1 MDDNA
6 ILDLFR
12 ERSEDAIV
20 QVQIKYGNYCRSI
33 AYGILSSEEDSEEC
47 VNDTYM
53 RAWNSIPPHIPER
66 LSAYLGK
73 ITRNLSI
80 DRLRR
85 KGTGKRGGGQF
96 EVALSELEE
105 CLPSPSAAGTEE
117 AADSAALSEIINR
130 FLRTLSLEKR
140 TVFIARYWNMRS
152 VSDIASELCTSEA
165 KVKSSLH
172 RLRAGLRAEL
182 EMEGY
187 SV

>member
-80 DRLRR
+80 DRLR
-85 KGTGKRGGGQF
+85 
-96 EVALSELEE
+96 SELEE
-105 CLPSPSAAGTEE
+105 CLPSPSEAGTEA

-130 FLRTLSLEKR
+130 FLRTLSFEKR

-165 KVKSSLH
+165 KVKSILH

>member
-105 CLPSPSAAGTEE
+105 CLPSPSAAGT
-117 AADSAALSEIINR
+117 AFSALFRLKRER
-130 FLRTLSLEKR
+130 FLSRGIGTCAAYP
-140 TVFIARYWNMRS
+140 I
-152 VSDIASELCTSEA
+152 
-165 KVKSSLH
+165 LH
-172 RLRAGLRAEL
+172 RSCAHPRQR
-182 EMEGY
+182 
-187 SV
+187 

>member
-140 TVFIARYWNMRS
+140 TVFYREVLEHAQRIRYCIGAVHIRGKGEI
-152 VSDIASELCTSEA
+152 DPAPPAGGAAC
-165 KVKSSLH
+165 
-172 RLRAGLRAEL
+172 RA
-182 EMEGY
+182 
-187 SV
+187 

>member
-96 EVALSELEE
+96 EVALSE
-105 CLPSPSAAGTEE
+105 
-117 AADSAALSEIINR
+117 
-130 FLRTLSLEKR
+130 R

-165 KVKSSLH
+165 KVKSILH